1 MTNFEDGENTGHLLV
16 TITRSQQPL
25 AHVNALSID
34 GGHTA
39 TAPSEITN
47 GFGNILG
54 LYSSNLSYKAEAI
67 QLCFLLSIQSLGGVS
82 TILNFPIKLE

>member
-1 MTNFEDGENTGHLLV
+1 MTNFEEGENTGHVLV

-34 GGHTA
+34 GGHTM
-39 TAPSEITN
+39 TAPSEIID

-54 LYSSNLSYKAEAI
+54 LYSSNPSYKAEAI
-67 QLCFLLSIQSLGGVS
+67 QLCFLFSKQSLQGTAPQS
-82 TILNFPIKLE
+82 SWSS